1 MTNTTRRMSI
11 LIAAFVAALAG
22 AGLLLPTSARAD
34 DAAIGRDVIE
44 RQINAFL
51 ADDMSTA
58 YSFAAPSIKRM
69 YPDESRFFDMVKRGY
84 HPASIAS
91 RNALHKL
98 LIIVKIVPGQQHGAQ
113 RSRRTAPD
121 DADRRG
127 NSRAPPDN
135 RFLVERAGG
144 LRHGARFS
152 G

>member
-84 HPASIAS
+84 QPVY
-91 RNALHKL
+91 R
-98 LIIVKIVPGQQHGAQ
+98 PGNFAFG
-113 RSRRTAPD
+113 RSKVAPD
-121 DADRRG
+121 GSGLIQEVLIQGPDGQDWTALYSLERQPDG
-127 NSRAPPDN
+127 SFKINGVQMIRAAAPQT
-135 RFLVERAGG
+135 
-144 LRHGARFS
+144 
-152 G
+152 